1 VVADYPKIEP
11 KTLAEMARLRKRRCS
26 RNDETIGELLVS
38 AISAFAQDQKPSPT
52 LKSVLLQQLKD
63 THNNSNWFVCADVAV
78 AGVTL
83 EQANWTDGK
92 GNHSVGQLA
101 YHIWFWNERNLRN
114 MKGEHPE
121 KFSGNNDETFDKFDA
136 KSWNE
141 TVQKMDA
148 VLTELEKMVENADE
162 AKLKAIAPT
171 IANINAHNAYH
182 IGEIVMVR
190 KEQGSWDPKKG
201 VN

>member
-1 VVADYPKIEP
+1 MRPETAAD
-11 KTLAEMARLRKRRCS
+11 TARLRKRRCLEMMK
-26 RNDETIGELLVS
+26 RVVIL
-38 AISAFAQDQKPSPT
+38 AILIVAIPVFAQDQKPAPT

-63 THNNSNWFVCADVAV
+63 THTNSNWFVCADVAL
-78 AGVTL
+78 AGVTA

-101 YHIWFWNERNLRN
+101 YHIWFWNERNLRG
-114 MKGEHPE
+114 MRGEHPE

-136 KSWNE
+136 KSWSE
-141 TVQKMDA
+141 TVQKLGA
-148 VLTELEKMVENADE
+148 VLTELEKMVENADD

-190 KEQGSWDPKKG
+190 KEQGSWDPSKG
-201 VN
+201 VK

>member
-1 VVADYPKIEP
+1 MVKRVMGMVIVMIVAAVAIVS
-11 KTLAEMARLRKRRCS
+11 MVLR
-26 RNDETIGELLVS
+26 
-38 AISAFAQDQKPSPT
+38 AQNADQKQAPT
-52 LKSVLLQQLKD
+52 LKSVLMQQLKD
-63 THNNSNWFVCADVAV
+63 THNNSNWFVCADVAL
-78 AGVTL
+78 AGVTP

-114 MKGEHPE
+114 MRGEHPE

-136 KSWNE
+136 KSWSE
-141 TVQKMDA
+141 TVQKLDA
-148 VLTELEKMVENADE
+148 VLTELEKTVENADE

-190 KEQGSWDPKKG
+190 KEQGSWDPSRG
-201 VN
+201 VK

>member
-1 VVADYPKIEP
+1 MTKRVAI
-11 KTLAEMARLRKRRCS
+11 LAILVMA
-26 RNDETIGELLVS
+26 IP
-38 AISAFAQDQKPSPT
+38 AFAQDQKPAPT

-63 THNNSNWFVCADVAV
+63 THTNSNWFVCADVAL
-78 AGVTL
+78 AGVTP

-101 YHIWFWNERNLRN
+101 YHIWFWNDRNLRRL
-114 MKGEHPE
+114 KGEDAG
-121 KFSGNNDETFDKFDA
+121 KFSGNNDETFEKFDA
-136 KSWNE
+136 KSWDE
-141 TVQKMDA
+141 TVQKLDA

-162 AKLKAIAPT
+162 AKLRAIAPT

-190 KEQGSWDPKKG
+190 KEQGSWDPSKG
-201 VN
+201 VK

>member
-1 VVADYPKIEP
+1 MMKRVAI
-11 KTLAEMARLRKRRCS
+11 LA
-26 RNDETIGELLVS
+26 LLVM
-38 AISAFAQDQKPSPT
+38 AIPVFAQDQKPAPT

-63 THNNSNWFVCADVAV
+63 THTNSNWFVCADVAL
-78 AGVTL
+78 AGVTP

-101 YHIWFWNERNLRN
+101 YHIWFWNDRNLRRL
-114 MKGEHPE
+114 KGEDAG

-141 TVQKMDA
+141 TVQKLDA

-190 KEQGSWDPKKG
+190 KEQGSWDPSKG
-201 VN
+201 VK